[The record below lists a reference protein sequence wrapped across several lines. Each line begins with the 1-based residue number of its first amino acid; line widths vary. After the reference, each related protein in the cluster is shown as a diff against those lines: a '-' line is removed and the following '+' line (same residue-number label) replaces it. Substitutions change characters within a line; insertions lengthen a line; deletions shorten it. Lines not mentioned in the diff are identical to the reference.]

1 MRTLDQI
8 FIETGTDKA
17 SVHQTGAHDY
27 ARHYDRIFTHLR
39 EEEFKFLEIGVGG
52 GESIRGWLEYFTRA
66 RIFGV
71 DLYKDTNPWN
81 TVGAATH
88 ERYTFVQGPQQDPVF
103 WQCFLADQGG
113 DWGVIVDDGGH
124 TSEQIIKSFDS
135 LWPHVRPGGY
145 YCIEDIGVCFSPGS
159 VFCTAGY
166 SKHNEFVKMLVDQC
180 LEKGAIDR
188 IHVSKELC
196 ILKKG

>member
-8 FIETGTDKA
+8 CISNQTDKA
-17 SVHQTGAHDY
+17 SEHPTGAHDY
-27 ARHYDRIFTHLR
+27 ARHYDRTFNHLR

-52 GESIRGWLEYFTRA
+52 GQSIKAWLEYFTRA
-66 RIFGV
+66 RVWGV
-71 DLYKDTNPWN
+71 DIVQDTNPWN
-81 TVGAATH
+81 TVGGRADP
-88 ERYTFVQGPQQDPVF
+88 RYTFVQGPQHEPVF
-103 WQCFLADQGG
+103 WKCFLADQGS

-124 TSEQIIKSFDS
+124 TSEQIIKTFDS
-135 LWPHVRPGGY
+135 LWPHVRSGGY

-159 VFCTAGY
+159 VFCTPGY
-166 SKHNEFVKMLVDQC
+166 TKHNDFVKMLVDQC
-180 LEKGAIDR
+180 LEKGQIDR